1 MGIAVNSNW
10 SIDDSSDLYN
20 IPRWGCGF
28 FGVDKSGQLVAK
40 LDGKDV
46 SIYQAI
52 EQVRTDGFQPPF
64 IVRIPNIIFQR
75 VKQLNQA
82 FESARQQFKYAGKYR
97 CFYPTKVNQH
107 RDVIAAAAKAGRQFG
122 GGVEAGSKAELFALL
137 FATDP
142 AIPILCN
149 GFKDETIIEMALR
162 GHQLGRDITIVIE
175 KPGELE
181 MIISIARILNVKP
194 KLGVRVKLAARS
206 GGRWTDSGGSRSKFG
221 LTTTQLLD
229 VVKRLKQEQLAEC
242 LQLLHYHPGS
252 QISNVRKIKNSIVEA
267 ARIYVDLVQSGVALK
282 ILDVGGGLAIDYT
295 GERNQDPSSKNYSL
309 EEYANDVVFYIQQVC
324 KEAGVVEP
332 DIISES
338 GRAITA
344 HHSLLVVP
352 ILENQRQEDSLE
364 QIDQEVVESSHV
376 IKELKLIYESLSPGN
391 LSESFHDAQATV
403 ETILQMF
410 SLGAMT
416 LKQRS
421 CGERLVQL
429 ICQRVAGMLGE
440 LDFVPSEL
448 VELRH
453 QLADVYVANFSLFQA
468 IPDSWAL
475 GQIFPVAPIHR
486 LDQRPMRQAIIGDI
500 TCDSDGKMDCF
511 IGSRGGR
518 NSLPVHELDGK
529 PYLIGIFLVG
539 AYQEALS
546 DDHNLMGDYHVLTI
560 HDDGNLTVNQ
570 GASTLDV
577 LEHVNHQR
585 SELLE
590 SLENSLSTAF
600 QNSSIPQNQ
609 IDPIRSFF
617 STIMNS
623 YTYLETHSE
632 KESPR
637 PHLTAGTR
645 HKQSIT
651 TDTI

>member
-1 MGIAVNSNW
+1 M
-10 SIDDSSDLYN
+10 
-20 IPRWGCGF
+20 
-28 FGVDKSGQLVAK
+28 
-40 LDGKDV
+40 
-46 SIYQAI
+46 
-52 EQVRTDGFQPPF
+52 
-64 IVRIPNIIFQR
+64 
-75 VKQLNQA
+75 
-82 FESARQQFKYAGKYR
+82 
-97 CFYPTKVNQH
+97 
-107 RDVIAAAAKAGRQFG
+107 
-122 GGVEAGSKAELFALL
+122 
-137 FATDP
+137 
-142 AIPILCN
+142 
-149 GFKDETIIEMALR
+149 
-162 GHQLGRDITIVIE
+162 
-175 KPGELE
+175 
-181 MIISIARILNVKP
+181 KP

-391 LSESFHDAQATV
+391 LSESFHDTQATV

-609 IDPIRSFF
+609 MDPIRSFF